1 MTSRNDIPIHRK
13 GGSSISTPIEV
24 PGISKLAPYQQGKH
38 AIPGVAHPVK
48 LSSNESAHGPSPAAL
63 AAYRSAAG
71 QLHRYPDGSQ
81 SQLRQ
86 AIGAALGL
94 DPDRIICGNGSD
106 EMILLM
112 IRAYLQAGDQ
122 VILSENSFAMASIHS
137 TAQGGEVRIASERDY
152 RIDVRELL
160 GCVSAKT
167 KLCII
172 ANPNNPTGTYVTGG
186 ELRALHA
193 ELPPSCLL
201 VIDGAYAEYV
211 DRPDYDDGASLVD
224 AGSNVVMT
232 RTFSKIHGLASL
244 RIGWAYCPPNV
255 VDAVQRIRTPFNAN
269 GPALAAAAAAIRDRA
284 HMEKVRKH
292 NTAWLLRIADALPR
306 MGLAMVPSVA
316 NFYLVRFPPGKGKN
330 AAEAAAHMMR
340 RGIIPRPAGAS
351 DKHLRL
357 TVGLDQENEA
367 ALAAL
372 ADYMQ
377 SSPTHPQR

>member
-1 MTSRNDIPIHRK
+1 MTSRPDIPIHDR
-13 GGSSISTPIEV
+13 GGNSISTPIEV
-24 PGISKLAPYQQGKH
+24 PGISRLAPYQQGKH
-38 AIPGVAHPVK
+38 AISGVAHPIK
-48 LSSNESAHGPSPAAL
+48 LSSNESAYGPSPAAL

-81 SQLRQ
+81 SDLRQ

-122 VILSENSFAMASIHS
+122 VILSENNFEMAKIHAI
-137 TAQGGEVRIASERDY
+137 AQGGDVRIASERDD
-152 RIDVRELL
+152 RVDVRALL
-160 GCVSAKT
+160 GCVTSKS
-167 KLCII
+167 KLCIV
-172 ANPNNPTGTYVTGG
+172 ANPNNPTGTYITGR
-186 ELRALHA
+186 ELRSLQA
-193 ELPPSCLL
+193 ELPTGCLL

-224 AGSNVVMT
+224 ECSNVVMT

-269 GPALAAAAAAIRDRA
+269 GPALAAAAAAIRDRV
-284 HMEKVRKH
+284 HLEKVRKH
-292 NTAWLLRIADALPR
+292 NIAWLQRIADALPR
-306 MGLAMVPSVA
+306 MGLGMVPSVA
-316 NFYLVRFPPGKGKN
+316 NFYLVCFPPDQDKN
-330 AAEAAAHMMR
+330 ATEAAAHMMR

-351 DKHLRL
+351 DKCLRL

-372 ADYMQ
+372 ADYMLSQ
-377 SSPTHPQR
+377 